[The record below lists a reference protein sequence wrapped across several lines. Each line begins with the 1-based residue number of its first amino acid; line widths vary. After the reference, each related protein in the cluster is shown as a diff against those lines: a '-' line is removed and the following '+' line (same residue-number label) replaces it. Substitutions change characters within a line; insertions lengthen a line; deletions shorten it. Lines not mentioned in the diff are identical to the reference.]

1 MRFHPLASDVKC
13 PTCGA
18 NLGFVRVRLL
28 ADLYECASPC
38 KRQVLHYRN
47 KETQACGYAV
57 LYTWGVWQVDGVR
70 YARAGGK
77 RESAEQ
83 KGSKEGEGEMMHV
96 SSQPAG

>member
-18 NLGFVRVRLL
+18 NIGFVRVRLL

-38 KRQVLHYRN
+38 KTPGFALPKLGNPGLRLRGPLHL
-47 KETQACGYAV
+47 GS
-57 LYTWGVWQVDGVR
+57 VWQVDGVR

-77 RESAEQ
+77 RENRLR
-83 KGSKEGEGEMMHV
+83 
-96 SSQPAG
+96 PACHP